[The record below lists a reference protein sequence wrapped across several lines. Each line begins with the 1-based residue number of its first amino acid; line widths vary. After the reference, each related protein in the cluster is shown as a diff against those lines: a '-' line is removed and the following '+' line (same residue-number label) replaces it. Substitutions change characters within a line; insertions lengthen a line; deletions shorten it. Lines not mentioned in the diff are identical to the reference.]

1 MQAVPFNM
9 KDQNGR
15 NLELSFIGNSSN
27 RLMTFVS
34 LSTSD
39 HLQTTSKLRR
49 VIYLYEDNQLI
60 RVTTLSNKEQ
70 VEISRKTLIKNVENL
85 EIRFGEELD
94 EAEIDWPNLKHNS
107 NIKLPVRVGFPGPA
121 SFKTLLNFGIMSGVG
136 NSLSFLKKNSSKVTD
151 LLTKTSNDEMFI
163 ELANFSKEQSSFKNF
178 HCFPFGGFEKTCHWL
193 NALQSGDFT
202 MENDK
207 IVLHNKIF

>member
-1 MQAVPFNM
+1 MKITKGFTLIEILVALLAASIISIMSFEFLSNSVFLKERVDANIKRDSDHMNTINTIRLDLMQAVPFDM

-15 NLELSFIGNSSN
+15 ELEVSFIGNSLD
-27 RLMTFVS
+27 RVMTFVS

-107 NIKLPVRVGFPGPA
+107 NIKFPKYI
-121 SFKTLLNFGIMSGVG
+121 FLTYKIE
-136 NSLSFLKKNSSKVTD
+136 NSIYRQV
-151 LLTKTSNDEMFI
+151 
-163 ELANFSKEQSSFKNF
+163 FSTFR
-178 HCFPFGGFEKTCHWL
+178 
-193 NALQSGDFT
+193 
-202 MENDK
+202 
-207 IVLHNKIF
+207 

>member
-1 MQAVPFNM
+1 MKITKGFTLIEILVALLAASIISIMSFEFLSNSVFLKERVDANIKRDSDHMNTINTIRLDLMQAVPFDM

-15 NLELSFIGNSSN
+15 ELKVSFVGNSLN
-27 RLMTFVS
+27 RVMTFVS

-60 RVTTLSNKEQ
+60 TVTTLSNKEQ

-107 NIKLPVRVGFPGPA
+107 NIKFPKYI
-121 SFKTLLNFGIMSGVG
+121 FLTYEIE
-136 NSLSFLKKNSSKVTD
+136 NSIYKQV
-151 LLTKTSNDEMFI
+151 
-163 ELANFSKEQSSFKNF
+163 FSTFR
-178 HCFPFGGFEKTCHWL
+178 
-193 NALQSGDFT
+193 
-202 MENDK
+202 
-207 IVLHNKIF
+207 

>member
-1 MQAVPFNM
+1 MKGFTLIEILVALLAASIISIMSFEFLSNSVFLKERVDANIKRDSDHMNTINTIRLDLMQAVPFDM

-15 NLELSFIGNSSN
+15 ELKVSFVGNSLN
-27 RLMTFVS
+27 RVMTFVS

-107 NIKLPVRVGFPGPA
+107 NIKFPKYI
-121 SFKTLLNFGIMSGVG
+121 FLTYEIE
-136 NSLSFLKKNSSKVTD
+136 NSIYKQV
-151 LLTKTSNDEMFI
+151 
-163 ELANFSKEQSSFKNF
+163 FSTFR
-178 HCFPFGGFEKTCHWL
+178 
-193 NALQSGDFT
+193 
-202 MENDK
+202 
-207 IVLHNKIF
+207 

>member
-1 MQAVPFNM
+1 MKITKGFTLIEILVALLAASIISIMSFEFLSNSVFLKERVDASIKRDSDHMNTINTIRLDLMQAVPFDM

-15 NLELSFIGNSSN
+15 ELNVSFIGNSSN
-27 RLMTFVS
+27 RVMTFVS

-49 VIYLYEDNQLI
+49 VIYLYENNQLI

-70 VEISRKTLIKNVENL
+70 VEISRETLIEGIENL

-107 NIKLPVRVGFPGPA
+107 SIKFPKYI
-121 SFKTLLNFGIMSGVG
+121 FLTYEIE
-136 NSLSFLKKNSSKVTD
+136 NS
-151 LLTKTSNDEMFI
+151 I
-163 ELANFSKEQSSFKNF
+163 YRQIFSAFR
-178 HCFPFGGFEKTCHWL
+178 
-193 NALQSGDFT
+193 
-202 MENDK
+202 
-207 IVLHNKIF
+207 

>member
-1 MQAVPFNM
+1 MKITKGFTLIEILVALLAASIISIMSFEFLSNSVFLKERVDANIKKDSDHMNTINTIRLDLMQAVPFDM

-15 NLELSFIGNSSN
+15 ELEVSFIGNSLD
-27 RLMTFVS
+27 RVMTFVS

-39 HLQTTSKLRR
+39 HLQITSKLRR

-107 NIKLPVRVGFPGPA
+107 NIKFPKYI
-121 SFKTLLNFGIMSGVG
+121 FLTYEIE
-136 NSLSFLKKNSSKVTD
+136 NSIHKQV
-151 LLTKTSNDEMFI
+151 
-163 ELANFSKEQSSFKNF
+163 FSTFR
-178 HCFPFGGFEKTCHWL
+178 
-193 NALQSGDFT
+193 
-202 MENDK
+202 
-207 IVLHNKIF
+207 

>member
-1 MQAVPFNM
+1 MKITKGFTLIEILVALLAASIISIMSFEFLSNSVFLKERVDANIKRDSDHMNTINTIRLDLMQAVPFDM

-15 NLELSFIGNSSN
+15 ELKVSFVGNSLD
-27 RLMTFVS
+27 RVMTFVS

-70 VEISRKTLIKNVENL
+70 VETSRKILIKNVENL

-107 NIKLPVRVGFPGPA
+107 NIKFPKYI
-121 SFKTLLNFGIMSGVG
+121 FLTYEIE
-136 NSLSFLKKNSSKVTD
+136 NSIYKQV
-151 LLTKTSNDEMFI
+151 
-163 ELANFSKEQSSFKNF
+163 FSTFR
-178 HCFPFGGFEKTCHWL
+178 
-193 NALQSGDFT
+193 
-202 MENDK
+202 
-207 IVLHNKIF
+207 

>member
-1 MQAVPFNM
+1 MKITKGFTLIEILVALLAASIISIMSFEFLSNSVFLKERVDANIKRDSDHMNTINTIRLDLMQAVPFDM

-15 NLELSFIGNSSN
+15 ELKVSFVGNSLN
-27 RLMTFVS
+27 RVMTFVS

-107 NIKLPVRVGFPGPA
+107 NIKFPKYI
-121 SFKTLLNFGIMSGVG
+121 FLTYKIE
-136 NSLSFLKKNSSKVTD
+136 NSIYRQV
-151 LLTKTSNDEMFI
+151 
-163 ELANFSKEQSSFKNF
+163 FSTFR
-178 HCFPFGGFEKTCHWL
+178 
-193 NALQSGDFT
+193 
-202 MENDK
+202 
-207 IVLHNKIF
+207 

>member
-1 MQAVPFNM
+1 MKITKGFTLIEILVALLAASIISIMSFEFLSNSVFLKERVDANIKRDSDHMNTINTIRLDLMQAVPFDM

-15 NLELSFIGNSSN
+15 ELKVSFVGNSLN
-27 RLMTFVS
+27 RVMTFVS

-60 RVTTLSNKEQ
+60 TVTTLSNKEQ

-107 NIKLPVRVGFPGPA
+107 NIKFPKYI
-121 SFKTLLNFGIMSGVG
+121 FLTYEIE
-136 NSLSFLKKNSSKVTD
+136 NSIYRQV
-151 LLTKTSNDEMFI
+151 
-163 ELANFSKEQSSFKNF
+163 FSTFR
-178 HCFPFGGFEKTCHWL
+178 
-193 NALQSGDFT
+193 
-202 MENDK
+202 
-207 IVLHNKIF
+207 

>member
-1 MQAVPFNM
+1 MKGFTLIEILVALLAASIISIMSFEFLSNSVFLKERVDANIKRDSDHMNTINTIRLDLMQAVPFDM

-15 NLELSFIGNSSN
+15 ELKVSFVGNSLN
-27 RLMTFVS
+27 RVMTFVS

-107 NIKLPVRVGFPGPA
+107 NIKLPKYIFL
-121 SFKTLLNFGIMSGVG
+121 TYEIE
-136 NSLSFLKKNSSKVTD
+136 NSIHKQV
-151 LLTKTSNDEMFI
+151 
-163 ELANFSKEQSSFKNF
+163 FSTFR
-178 HCFPFGGFEKTCHWL
+178 
-193 NALQSGDFT
+193 
-202 MENDK
+202 
-207 IVLHNKIF
+207 

>member
-1 MQAVPFNM
+1 MKITKGFTLIEILVALLAASIISIMSFEFLSNSVFLKERVDANIKKDSDHMNTINTIRLDLMQAVPFDM

-15 NLELSFIGNSSN
+15 ELKVSFVGNSLD
-27 RLMTFVS
+27 RIMTFVS

-70 VEISRKTLIKNVENL
+70 VETSRKILIKNVENL

-107 NIKLPVRVGFPGPA
+107 NIKFPKYI
-121 SFKTLLNFGIMSGVG
+121 FLTYEIE
-136 NSLSFLKKNSSKVTD
+136 NSIYKQV
-151 LLTKTSNDEMFI
+151 
-163 ELANFSKEQSSFKNF
+163 FSTFR
-178 HCFPFGGFEKTCHWL
+178 
-193 NALQSGDFT
+193 
-202 MENDK
+202 
-207 IVLHNKIF
+207 

>member
-1 MQAVPFNM
+1 MKITKGFTLIEILVALLAASIISIMSFEFLSNSVFLKERVDANIKRDSDHMNTINTIRLDLMQAVPFDM

-15 NLELSFIGNSSN
+15 ELKVSFVGNSLN
-27 RLMTFVS
+27 RVMTFVS

-107 NIKLPVRVGFPGPA
+107 NIKFPKYI
-121 SFKTLLNFGIMSGVG
+121 FLTYEIE
-136 NSLSFLKKNSSKVTD
+136 NSIYKQV
-151 LLTKTSNDEMFI
+151 
-163 ELANFSKEQSSFKNF
+163 FSTFR
-178 HCFPFGGFEKTCHWL
+178 
-193 NALQSGDFT
+193 
-202 MENDK
+202 
-207 IVLHNKIF
+207 

>member
-1 MQAVPFNM
+1 MKITKGFTLIEILVALLAASIISIMSFEFLSNSVFLKERVDANIKRDSDHMNTINTIRLDLMQAVPFDM

-15 NLELSFIGNSSN
+15 ELEVSFIGNSLD
-27 RLMTFVS
+27 RVMTFVS

-39 HLQTTSKLRR
+39 HLQITSKLRR

-107 NIKLPVRVGFPGPA
+107 NIKFPQVY
-121 SFKTLLNFGIMSGVG
+121 F
-136 NSLSFLKKNSSKVTD
+136 
-151 LLTKTSNDEMFI
+151 
-163 ELANFSKEQSSFKNF
+163 
-178 HCFPFGGFEKTCHWL
+178 
-193 NALQSGDFT
+193 
-202 MENDK
+202 
-207 IVLHNKIF
+207 

>member
-1 MQAVPFNM
+1 MKITKGFTLIEILVALLAASIISIMSFEFLSNSVFLKERVDANIKKDSDHMNTINTIRLDLMQAVPFDM

-15 NLELSFIGNSSN
+15 ELKVSFVGNSLD
-27 RLMTFVS
+27 RVMTFVS

-39 HLQTTSKLRR
+39 HLQTASKLRR

-70 VEISRKTLIKNVENL
+70 VETSRKILIKNVENL

-107 NIKLPVRVGFPGPA
+107 NIKFPKYI
-121 SFKTLLNFGIMSGVG
+121 FLTYEIE
-136 NSLSFLKKNSSKVTD
+136 NSIYRQV
-151 LLTKTSNDEMFI
+151 
-163 ELANFSKEQSSFKNF
+163 FSTFR
-178 HCFPFGGFEKTCHWL
+178 
-193 NALQSGDFT
+193 
-202 MENDK
+202 
-207 IVLHNKIF
+207 

>member
-1 MQAVPFNM
+1 MKIIKGFTLIEILVALLAASIISIMSFEFLSNSVFLKERVDANIKRDSDHMNTINTIRLDLMQAVPFDM

-15 NLELSFIGNSSN
+15 ELKVSFIGNSLN
-27 RLMTFVS
+27 RVMTFVS

-107 NIKLPVRVGFPGPA
+107 NIKFPKYI
-121 SFKTLLNFGIMSGVG
+121 FLTYEIE
-136 NSLSFLKKNSSKVTD
+136 NSIYKQV
-151 LLTKTSNDEMFI
+151 
-163 ELANFSKEQSSFKNF
+163 FSTFR
-178 HCFPFGGFEKTCHWL
+178 
-193 NALQSGDFT
+193 
-202 MENDK
+202 
-207 IVLHNKIF
+207 

>member
-1 MQAVPFNM
+1 MKITKGFTLIEILVALLAASIISIMSFEFLSNSVFLKERVDANIKRDSDHMNTINTIRLDLMQAVPFDM

-15 NLELSFIGNSSN
+15 ELKVSFVGNSLN
-27 RLMTFVS
+27 RVMTFVS

-49 VIYLYEDNQLI
+49 VIYVYEDNQLI

-107 NIKLPVRVGFPGPA
+107 NIKFPKYI
-121 SFKTLLNFGIMSGVG
+121 FLTYEIE
-136 NSLSFLKKNSSKVTD
+136 NSIYKQV
-151 LLTKTSNDEMFI
+151 
-163 ELANFSKEQSSFKNF
+163 FSTFR
-178 HCFPFGGFEKTCHWL
+178 
-193 NALQSGDFT
+193 
-202 MENDK
+202 
-207 IVLHNKIF
+207 

>member
-1 MQAVPFNM
+1 MKITKGFTLIEILVALLAASIISIMSFEFLSNSVFLKERVDANIKRDSDHMNTINTIRLDLMQAVPFDM

-15 NLELSFIGNSSN
+15 ELKVSFVGNSLN
-27 RLMTFVS
+27 RVMTFVS

-107 NIKLPVRVGFPGPA
+107 NIKLPKYIFL
-121 SFKTLLNFGIMSGVG
+121 TYEIE
-136 NSLSFLKKNSSKVTD
+136 NSIHKQV
-151 LLTKTSNDEMFI
+151 
-163 ELANFSKEQSSFKNF
+163 FSTFR
-178 HCFPFGGFEKTCHWL
+178 
-193 NALQSGDFT
+193 
-202 MENDK
+202 
-207 IVLHNKIF
+207 

>member
-1 MQAVPFNM
+1 MKITKGFTLIEILVALLAASIISIMSFEFLSNSVFLKERVDANIKKDSDHMNTINTIRLDLMQAVPFDM

-15 NLELSFIGNSSN
+15 ELEVSFVGNSLD
-27 RLMTFVS
+27 RVMTFVS

-70 VEISRKTLIKNVENL
+70 VETSRKILIKNVENL

-107 NIKLPVRVGFPGPA
+107 NIKFPKYI
-121 SFKTLLNFGIMSGVG
+121 FLTYEIE
-136 NSLSFLKKNSSKVTD
+136 NSIYRQV
-151 LLTKTSNDEMFI
+151 
-163 ELANFSKEQSSFKNF
+163 FSTFR
-178 HCFPFGGFEKTCHWL
+178 
-193 NALQSGDFT
+193 
-202 MENDK
+202 
-207 IVLHNKIF
+207 

>member
-1 MQAVPFNM
+1 MKITKGFTLIEILVALLAASIISIMSFEFLSNSVFLKERVDANIKRDSDHMNTINTIRLDLMQAVPFDM

-15 NLELSFIGNSSN
+15 ELKVSFIGNSLN
-27 RLMTFVS
+27 RVMTFVS

-107 NIKLPVRVGFPGPA
+107 NIKFPKYI
-121 SFKTLLNFGIMSGVG
+121 FLTYEIE
-136 NSLSFLKKNSSKVTD
+136 NSIYKQV
-151 LLTKTSNDEMFI
+151 
-163 ELANFSKEQSSFKNF
+163 FSTFR
-178 HCFPFGGFEKTCHWL
+178 
-193 NALQSGDFT
+193 
-202 MENDK
+202 
-207 IVLHNKIF
+207 

>member
-1 MQAVPFNM
+1 MKITKGFTLIEILVALLAASIISIMSFEFLSNSVFLKERVDANIKRDSDHMNTINTIRLDLMQAVPFDM

-15 NLELSFIGNSSN
+15 ELKVSFVGNSLD
-27 RLMTFVS
+27 RVMTFVS

-70 VEISRKTLIKNVENL
+70 VETSRKILIKNVENL

-107 NIKLPVRVGFPGPA
+107 NIKFPKYI
-121 SFKTLLNFGIMSGVG
+121 FLTYEIE
-136 NSLSFLKKNSSKVTD
+136 NSIYRQV
-151 LLTKTSNDEMFI
+151 
-163 ELANFSKEQSSFKNF
+163 FSTFR
-178 HCFPFGGFEKTCHWL
+178 
-193 NALQSGDFT
+193 
-202 MENDK
+202 
-207 IVLHNKIF
+207 

>member
-1 MQAVPFNM
+1 MKITKGFTLIEILVALLAASIISIMSFEFLSNSVFLKERVDANIKRDSDHMNTINTIRLDLMQAVPFDM

-15 NLELSFIGNSSN
+15 ELKVSFIGNSLN
-27 RLMTFVS
+27 RVMTFVS

-107 NIKLPVRVGFPGPA
+107 NIKFPKYI
-121 SFKTLLNFGIMSGVG
+121 FLTYEIE
-136 NSLSFLKKNSSKVTD
+136 NSIYRQV
-151 LLTKTSNDEMFI
+151 
-163 ELANFSKEQSSFKNF
+163 FSAFR
-178 HCFPFGGFEKTCHWL
+178 
-193 NALQSGDFT
+193 
-202 MENDK
+202 
-207 IVLHNKIF
+207 

>member
-1 MQAVPFNM
+1 MKGFTLIEILVALLAASIISIMSFEFLSNSVFLKERVDANIKRDSDHMNTINTIRLDLMQAVPFDM

-15 NLELSFIGNSSN
+15 ELKVSFVGNSLN
-27 RLMTFVS
+27 RVMTFVS

-107 NIKLPVRVGFPGPA
+107 NIKFPQY
-121 SFKTLLNFGIMSGVG
+121 NFLTYDIE
-136 NSLSFLKKNSSKVTD
+136 NSIHKQV
-151 LLTKTSNDEMFI
+151 
-163 ELANFSKEQSSFKNF
+163 FSTFR
-178 HCFPFGGFEKTCHWL
+178 
-193 NALQSGDFT
+193 
-202 MENDK
+202 
-207 IVLHNKIF
+207 

>member
-1 MQAVPFNM
+1 MKITKGFTLIEILVALLAASIISIMSFEFLSNSVFLKERVDANIKKDSDHMNTINTIRLDLMQAVPFDM

-15 NLELSFIGNSSN
+15 ELKVSFVGNSLD
-27 RLMTFVS
+27 RVMTFVS

-39 HLQTTSKLRR
+39 HLQTASKLRR

-70 VEISRKTLIKNVENL
+70 VETSRKILIKNVENL

-107 NIKLPVRVGFPGPA
+107 NIKFPKYI
-121 SFKTLLNFGIMSGVG
+121 FLTYEIE
-136 NSLSFLKKNSSKVTD
+136 NSIYKQV
-151 LLTKTSNDEMFI
+151 
-163 ELANFSKEQSSFKNF
+163 FSTFR
-178 HCFPFGGFEKTCHWL
+178 
-193 NALQSGDFT
+193 
-202 MENDK
+202 
-207 IVLHNKIF
+207 

>member
-1 MQAVPFNM
+1 MKITKGFTLIEILVALLAASIISIMSFEFLSNSVFLKERVDANIKRDSDHMNTINTIRLDLMQAIPFDM

-15 NLELSFIGNSSN
+15 ELKVSFVGNSLN
-27 RLMTFVS
+27 RVMTFVS

-107 NIKLPVRVGFPGPA
+107 NIKFPKYI
-121 SFKTLLNFGIMSGVG
+121 FLTYEIE
-136 NSLSFLKKNSSKVTD
+136 NSIYKQV
-151 LLTKTSNDEMFI
+151 
-163 ELANFSKEQSSFKNF
+163 FSTFR
-178 HCFPFGGFEKTCHWL
+178 
-193 NALQSGDFT
+193 
-202 MENDK
+202 
-207 IVLHNKIF
+207 

>member
-1 MQAVPFNM
+1 MKGFTLIEILVALLAASIISIMSFEFLSNSVFLKERVDANIKRDSDHMNTINTIRLDLMQAVPFDM

-15 NLELSFIGNSSN
+15 ELKVSFVGNSLN
-27 RLMTFVS
+27 RVMTFVS

-107 NIKLPVRVGFPGPA
+107 NIKFPKYI
-121 SFKTLLNFGIMSGVG
+121 FLTYEIE
-136 NSLSFLKKNSSKVTD
+136 NSIYRQV
-151 LLTKTSNDEMFI
+151 
-163 ELANFSKEQSSFKNF
+163 FSAFR
-178 HCFPFGGFEKTCHWL
+178 
-193 NALQSGDFT
+193 
-202 MENDK
+202 
-207 IVLHNKIF
+207 

>member
-1 MQAVPFNM
+1 MKITKGFTLIEILVALLAASIISIMSFEFLSNSVFLKERVDANIKRDSDHMNTINTIRLDLMQAVPFDM

-15 NLELSFIGNSSN
+15 ELEVSFIGNSLD
-27 RLMTFVS
+27 RVMTFVS

-107 NIKLPVRVGFPGPA
+107 NIKFPKYI
-121 SFKTLLNFGIMSGVG
+121 FLTYEIE
-136 NSLSFLKKNSSKVTD
+136 NSIYKQV
-151 LLTKTSNDEMFI
+151 
-163 ELANFSKEQSSFKNF
+163 FSTFR
-178 HCFPFGGFEKTCHWL
+178 
-193 NALQSGDFT
+193 
-202 MENDK
+202 
-207 IVLHNKIF
+207 

>member
-1 MQAVPFNM
+1 MKITKGFTLIEILVALLAASIISIMSFEFLSNSVFLKERVDANIKRDSDHMNTINTIRLDLMQAVPFDM

-15 NLELSFIGNSSN
+15 ELKVSFVGNSLN
-27 RLMTFVS
+27 RVMTFVS

-107 NIKLPVRVGFPGPA
+107 NIKFPKYI
-121 SFKTLLNFGIMSGVG
+121 FLTYEIE
-136 NSLSFLKKNSSKVTD
+136 NSIYRQV
-151 LLTKTSNDEMFI
+151 
-163 ELANFSKEQSSFKNF
+163 FSAFR
-178 HCFPFGGFEKTCHWL
+178 
-193 NALQSGDFT
+193 
-202 MENDK
+202 
-207 IVLHNKIF
+207 

>member
-1 MQAVPFNM
+1 MKITKGFTLIEILVALLAASIISIMSFEFLSNSVFLKERVDANIKRDSDHMNTINTIRLDLMQAVPFDM

-15 NLELSFIGNSSN
+15 ELEVSFIGNSLD
-27 RLMTFVS
+27 RVMTFVS

-39 HLQTTSKLRR
+39 HLQITSKLRR

-107 NIKLPVRVGFPGPA
+107 NIKFPKYI
-121 SFKTLLNFGIMSGVG
+121 FLTYEIE
-136 NSLSFLKKNSSKVTD
+136 NSIYKQV
-151 LLTKTSNDEMFI
+151 
-163 ELANFSKEQSSFKNF
+163 FSTFR
-178 HCFPFGGFEKTCHWL
+178 
-193 NALQSGDFT
+193 
-202 MENDK
+202 
-207 IVLHNKIF
+207 